1 METLLQQFI
10 KAFGWSILNSLW
22 QSAIIYGILFIIMLS
37 IPKLAAKH
45 KHNLAFG
52 AIILMFIG
60 FGYNF
65 IHQLTLN
72 VNHQAPAVNA
82 QNIQV
87 YQYFNSLPP
96 SFSSKA
102 EQYFPVVVVFY
113 IIGIL
118 LQLFVIIKGYG
129 QLSKLKKESL
139 SIVPDSWKT
148 IFEQVTAQ
156 LKINK
161 VIRFHISSIVN
172 VPLVIGYLKPVVL
185 FPLALVNQL
194 DNDQVEAILIH
205 ELSHIR
211 RNDFLLNLI
220 KTAIETLLFYNPFVW
235 MAGRFIHI
243 EREHACDDLVL
254 KITGKPLN
262 YAHALLKL
270 ELLKDKKSPA
280 YALAATGKTQNL
292 YQRIK
297 RITNMKTNY
306 LNAKQQ
312 MAALTLGVAC
322 LFSIAWI
329 NPTEKKKENKI
340 QPKQEILSV
349 RSANG
354 TISHLICTDTTKKR
368 KIKIVTIDA
377 NGNKKEYN
385 SLKEMPDS
393 LRKDFYRDEL
403 FGSNGIY
410 RINLDS
416 SFKFRFNDSLLH
428 AKLYKEYN
436 SPEAQDK
443 WKKFGED
450 MAKQYNSPEAQA
462 KWKKFGED
470 VAKQYSSPEA
480 QAKWKKFGE
489 DIAKQYNSPEAQAKW
504 KKFGEE
510 MQKKMNSPEAQ
521 AKWKKMREDMNKEFG
536 SPEAQAKWKKFGE
549 DMAAKINTPEFR
561 AQLDNIRMQVLK
573 SGDMVNLSGLTNLQ
587 SDSIFKGNRNRL
599 TGPDGT
605 VFFYNDNN
613 NANSK
618 VKQTEE
624 YKKLKEKFDGE
635 VKELKEKMEKKEK
648 KEKVEGSNKSSQIS
662 PAVMLYNNK
671 NFSDPAKTLKIENAV
686 VTYKKADF
694 KIADQLALKSFLKT
708 DNPITIANNNSISI
722 SIK

>member
-37 IPKLAAKH
+37 IPKLAAKY

-72 VNHQAPAVNA
+72 ANNQAPTINA

-87 YQYFNSLPP
+87 YQYFNNLPP

-118 LQLFVIIKGYG
+118 LQLFVIVKGYG

-139 SIVPDSWKT
+139 SAIPDSWKV
-148 IFEQVTAQ
+148 IFEQVTAH

-161 VIRFHISSIVN
+161 VIRFHLSSIVN

-270 ELLKDKKSPA
+270 ELLKDKNSPA

-312 MAALTLGVAC
+312 MAALTLGIAC

-329 NPTEKKKENKI
+329 NPTEKKKENKKT
-340 QPKQEILSV
+340 PKIEVLSV
-349 RSANG
+349 IDHHDVK
-354 TISHLICTDTTKKR
+354 TIVCTDTTKKR

-377 NGNKKEYN
+377 DGKKTEYN
-385 SLKEMPDS
+385 SVKEMPDS

-403 FGSNGIY
+403 FAGKNIY
-410 RINLDS
+410 RLHADS
-416 SFKFRFNDSLLH
+416 NFKFKFSDSLLL
-428 AKLYKEYN
+428 AKINKE
-436 SPEAQDK
+436 
-443 WKKFGED
+443 
-450 MAKQYNSPEAQA
+450 YNSPEAQA

-470 VAKQYSSPEA
+470 IAKQYSSPEA

-489 DIAKQYNSPEAQAKW
+489 DIAKQYNT
-504 KKFGEE
+504 
-510 MQKKMNSPEAQ
+510 PEAQ
-521 AKWKKMREDMNKEFG
+521 AKWKKMAEDMNKEFG
-536 SPEAQAKWKKFGE
+536 SPEAQAKWKKMGE
-549 DMAAKINTPEFR
+549 DMAAKMNTPEFR
-561 AQLDNIRMQVLK
+561 AQIENIRVHALK
-573 SGDMVNLSGLTNLQ
+573 SGEIARLSGLSRLH
-587 SDSIFKGNRNRL
+587 SDSLFKAKGYQRSPDGIIFK
-599 TGPDGT
+599 
-605 VFFYNDNN
+605 YNDNS
-613 NANSK
+613 NSK
-618 VKQTEE
+618 FRQTEE
-624 YKKLKEKFDGE
+624 YKKLKEKFDNE
-635 VKELKEKMEKKEK
+635 VKELKEKIEKKEK
-648 KEKVEGSNKSSQIS
+648 KEKVEGGNKSSQVT
-662 PAVMLYNNK
+662 PAVMLYNNQDFTSAVK
-671 NFSDPAKTLKIENAV
+671 GLNTLNAV
-686 VTYKKADF
+686 VTYKKSDF
-694 KIADQLALKSFLKT
+694 TNADQIALKSYVQATNLK
-708 DNPITIANNNSISI
+708 IANDNAINI

>member
-1 METLLQQFI
+1 METLVQQFI

-22 QSAIIYGILFIIMLS
+22 QSALIYGALFIIMLS
-37 IPKLAAKH
+37 LPKLAARY

-52 AIILMFIG
+52 AIVLMFIG

-65 IHQLTLN
+65 IKQMMLSMPKEPI
-72 VNHQAPAVNA
+72 AMNA

-87 YQYFNSLPP
+87 YQYFNNLPP

-118 LQLFVIIKGYG
+118 LQLFVIVKGYH
-129 QLSKLKKESL
+129 QLSKLKKDSL
-139 SIVPDSWKT
+139 NAIPDSWKV
-148 IFEQVTAQ
+148 IFEDVITK

-161 VIRFHISSIVN
+161 SIKFQLSSIVN

-185 FPLALVNQL
+185 FPVALINQL

-270 ELLKDKKSPA
+270 ELLKDKTSPA

-312 MAALTLGVAC
+312 MAALTLGIAC

-329 NPTEKKKENKI
+329 NPTEKKKENKKTVKI
-340 QPKQEILSV
+340 EVSQIL
-349 RSANG
+349 G
-354 TISHLICTDTTKKR
+354 TSNNNQKTIVCIDTTKKR

-377 NGNKKEYN
+377 NGKKTEYN
-385 SLKEMPDS
+385 SVKEMPDS
-393 LRKDFYRDEL
+393 IRKDFYRDEL
-403 FGSNGIY
+403 FEGKNVFRLSIDSN
-410 RINLDS
+410 
-416 SFKFRFNDSLLH
+416 FKFRDSLFRT
-428 AKLYKEYN
+428 KIYRE
-436 SPEAQDK
+436 
-443 WKKFGED
+443 F
-450 MAKQYNSPEAQA
+450 NSPEAQA
-462 KWKKFGED
+462 KWKKIGD
-470 VAKQYSSPEA
+470 
-480 QAKWKKFGE
+480 

-510 MQKKMNSPEAQ
+510 MQKKMNSPEEQ
-521 AKWKKMREDMNKEFG
+521 AKWKKFGEDIAKEFS
-536 SPEAQAKWKKFGE
+536 SPEAQAKWKKLSE
-549 DMAAKINTPEFR
+549 DMAKEYGSPEAQAKWRKLGDDVVIKLNTPEFR
-561 AQLDNIRMQVLK
+561 TQLDLARTRALK
-573 SGDMVNLSGLTNLQ
+573 SVDGKRLTELTRI
-587 SDSIFKGNRNRL
+587 SADSLFKGNRNML
-599 TGPDGT
+599 HSLDGS
-605 VFFYNDNN
+605 VYFFNDNSN
-613 NANSK
+613 NK
-618 VKQTEE
+618 VRQTEE
-624 YKKLKEKFDGE
+624 YKKLKEKFDKE
-635 VKELKEKMEKKEK
+635 VKELKEKMEKNEQKDK
-648 KEKVEGSNKSSQIS
+648 KEKPQKSEANERNSYVS
-662 PAVMLYNNK
+662 PAVMLYK
-671 NFSDPAKTLKIENAV
+671 NENFTNPVKTLDTQLAV
-686 VTYKKADF
+686 VTYSGPDF
-694 KIADQLALKSFLKT
+694 SNPDQKSVKSFVNMNATTNINVSSLTGSVSSVIVK
-708 DNPITIANNNSISI
+708 
-722 SIK
+722 

>member
-22 QSAIIYGILFIIMLS
+22 QSAIIYGVLFIIMLS
-37 IPKLAAKH
+37 IPKLAAKY

-52 AIILMFIG
+52 AIILMFAG
-60 FGYNF
+60 FVYNF
-65 IHQLTLN
+65 INQL
-72 VNHQAPAVNA
+72 VQSISSQAVAINP

-87 YQYFNSLPP
+87 YQYFNNLPP

-102 EQYFPVVVVFY
+102 EQYFPVVVAFY
-113 IIGIL
+113 AIGIV
-118 LQLFVIIKGYG
+118 LQLFVIVKGYG

-139 SIVPDSWKT
+139 SAIPDGWKA
-148 IFEQVTAQ
+148 IFEQVTAH
-156 LKINK
+156 LKIK
-161 VIRFHISSIVN
+161 KAIKFHLSSIVN

-270 ELLKDKKSPA
+270 ELLKDKNSPA

-329 NPTEKKKENKI
+329 NPTEKKKEHKKSNKI
-340 QPKQEILSV
+340 EVLSV
-349 RSANG
+349 INHHDLK
-354 TISHLICTDTTKKR
+354 TIVCTDTTKKR

-377 NGNKKEYN
+377 NGNKTEYN
-385 SLKEMPDS
+385 SVRDMPDS

-403 FGSNGIY
+403 FAGHNVY
-410 RINLDS
+410 RIHADS
-416 SFKFRFNDSLLH
+416 SFKFRFNDSLVRN
-428 AKLYKEYN
+428 KIFKEYN
-436 SPEAQDK
+436 
-443 WKKFGED
+443 
-450 MAKQYNSPEAQA
+450 
-462 KWKKFGED
+462 
-470 VAKQYSSPEA
+470 SPEA

-504 KKFGEE
+504 KKFGEDIAK
-510 MQKKMNSPEAQ
+510 QYNSPEAQ
-521 AKWKKMREDMNKEFG
+521 AKWKKMGEDMAKEFG
-536 SPEAQAKWKKFGE
+536 SPEAQAKWKKMGE
-549 DMAAKINTPEFR
+549 EMAAKINTPEFR
-561 AQLDNIRMQVLK
+561 AQIDNIRIQALK
-573 SGDMVNLSGLTNLQ
+573 SGDMVNLSGLTKLQ
-587 SDSIFKGNRNRL
+587 SDSIFKGNRHML
-599 TGPDGT
+599 TGPDGA
-605 VFFYNDNN
+605 VFYYDNN
-613 NANSK
+613 NK

-624 YKKLKEKFDGE
+624 YKKLKEKFDSE
-635 VKELKEKMEKKEK
+635 VKELKEKMEQKEK
-648 KEKVEGSNKSSQIS
+648 KEKAEGGNKSSQIS

-671 NFSDPAKTLKIENAV
+671 GFSDPVKTLKIENAV

-694 KIADQLALKSFLKT
+694 KNADQLAVKSFVQNGNL
-708 DNPITIANNNSISI
+708 TIANNNAISI
-722 SIK
+722 SVK

>member
-37 IPKLAAKH
+37 IPKLAAKY

-72 VNHQAPAVNA
+72 ANNQAPTINA

-87 YQYFNSLPP
+87 YQYFNNLPP

-102 EQYFPVVVVFY
+102 EQYFPIVVVFY

-118 LQLFVIIKGYG
+118 LQLFVIVKGYG

-139 SIVPDSWKT
+139 SAIPDSWKA
-148 IFEQVTAQ
+148 IFEQVTAH

-161 VIRFHISSIVN
+161 VIQFHLSSIVN

-270 ELLKDKKSPA
+270 ELLKDKNSPA

-312 MAALTLGVAC
+312 MAALTLGIAC

-329 NPTEKKKENKI
+329 NPTEKKKENKKT
-340 QPKQEILSV
+340 PKIEVLSV
-349 RSANG
+349 IDHHDSK
-354 TISHLICTDTTKKR
+354 TIVCTDTTKKR

-377 NGNKKEYN
+377 DGKKTEYN
-385 SLKEMPDS
+385 SVKEMPDS

-403 FGSNGIY
+403 FAGKNIY
-410 RINLDS
+410 RLHSDS
-416 SFKFRFNDSLLH
+416 NFKFKFSDSLLL
-428 AKLYKEYN
+428 AKIHKEYN
-436 SPEAQDK
+436 SPEAQAK

-470 VAKQYSSPEA
+470 
-480 QAKWKKFGE
+480 
-489 DIAKQYNSPEAQAKW
+489 IAKQYNTPEAQAKW

-521 AKWKKMREDMNKEFG
+521 AKWKKMSEDMNKEFG
-536 SPEAQAKWKKFGE
+536 SPEAQAKWKKMGE
-549 DMAAKINTPEFR
+549 DMAAKVNTPEFR
-561 AQLDNIRMQVLK
+561 AQIENIRAHALK
-573 SGDMVNLSGLTNLQ
+573 SGEIARLSGLTRLHA
-587 SDSIFKGNRNRL
+587 DSLFKTKDYQRSPDGIIFK
-599 TGPDGT
+599 
-605 VFFYNDNN
+605 YNDNS
-613 NANSK
+613 NSK
-618 VKQTEE
+618 VRQTEE
-624 YKKLKEKFDGE
+624 YKKLKEKFDNE

-648 KEKVEGSNKSSQIS
+648 KEKVEGGNKSSQVT
-662 PAVMLYNNK
+662 PAVMLYNNQDFTGAVK
-671 NFSDPAKTLKIENAV
+671 GLNTLNAV
-686 VTYKKADF
+686 VTYKKSDFTNADQTAIKSYVQAANI
-694 KIADQLALKSFLKT
+694 KIAE
-708 DNPITIANNNSISI
+708 DNAIGI

>member
-10 KAFGWSILNSLW
+10 KAFGWSIVNSLW
-22 QSAIIYGILFIIMLS
+22 QSAIIYGILFIVLLS
-37 IPKLAAKH
+37 IPKMAAKY

-52 AIILMFIG
+52 AIILMFVG

-72 VNHQAPAVNA
+72 TNTQPLPINA
-82 QNIQV
+82 QNVQV
-87 YQYFNSLPP
+87 YQYFNNLPP
-96 SFSSKA
+96 SFSSRA
-102 EQYFPVVVVFY
+102 EQYFPIVVIFY
-113 IIGIL
+113 VLGIL
-118 LQLFVIIKGYG
+118 LQLFVIAKGYG

-139 SIVPDSWKT
+139 SAIPDSWKI

-161 VIRFHISSIVN
+161 VTQFHLSSIVN

-185 FPLALVNQL
+185 FPVALVNQL

-220 KTAIETLLFYNPFVW
+220 KTAIETILFYNPFVW

-270 ELLKDKKSPA
+270 ELLKDKNSPA

-329 NPTEKKKENKI
+329 NPTENKKETKKTPKI
-340 QPKQEILSV
+340 EVLSV
-349 RSANG
+349 INHNDVK
-354 TISHLICTDTTKKR
+354 TVVYTDTTKKR

-416 SFKFRFNDSLLH
+416 SFKFRLNDSLLH
-428 AKLYKEYN
+428 KKLYKEYN
-436 SPEAQDK
+436 SPEAQAK

-489 DIAKQYNSPEAQAKW
+489 
-504 KKFGEE
+504 E

-521 AKWKKMREDMNKEFG
+521 AKWKKMGEDMNKEFG

-587 SDSIFKGNRNRL
+587 SDSIFKGNRNSL

-613 NANSK
+613 NTNSK
-618 VKQTEE
+618 VRQTEE

-648 KEKVEGSNKSSQIS
+648 KEKVEGGNKSSQIS

-708 DNPITIANNNSISI
+708 DNLIAIANNNTISI

>member
-22 QSAIIYGILFIIMLS
+22 QSAIIYGILFIVMLS
-37 IPKLAAKH
+37 LPKLAAKY

-52 AIILMFIG
+52 AIVLMFIG

-65 IHQLTLN
+65 INQLMLSMSN
-72 VNHQAPAVNA
+72 QAPAINP

-87 YQYFNSLPP
+87 YQYFNNLPP

-102 EQYFPVVVVFY
+102 EQYFPIVVAFY
-113 IIGIL
+113 IVGIL
-118 LQLFVIIKGYG
+118 LQLFVIVKGYG
-129 QLSKLKKESL
+129 QLSKLKKDSL
-139 SIVPDSWKT
+139 STIPDSWKT
-148 IFEQVTAQ
+148 IFEQVTTH
-156 LKINK
+156 LKIKK
-161 VIRFHISSIVN
+161 VIQFHLSSIVN

-254 KITGKPLN
+254 KVTGKPLN

-270 ELLKDKKSPA
+270 ELLKDKNSPA

-329 NPTEKKKENKI
+329 NPTEKKKETKK
-340 QPKQEILSV
+340 QHKQEVLSLQV
-349 RSANG
+349 SAGNLNY
-354 TISHLICTDTTKKR
+354 TNCTDTTKKR
-368 KIKIVTIDA
+368 KIKIVAIDA
-377 NGNKKEYN
+377 NGNKTEYN
-385 SLKEMPDS
+385 SVKEMPDS
-393 LRKDFYRDEL
+393 LKKDFYRDEL
-403 FGSNGIY
+403 FAGKNVY
-410 RINLDS
+410 RIHSDS
-416 SFKFRFNDSLLH
+416 SFKFQFNDSSLR
-428 AKLYKEYN
+428 AKIYKEYN
-436 SPEAQDK
+436 SPEAQL
-443 WKKFGED
+443 
-450 MAKQYNSPEAQA
+450 

-470 VAKQYSSPEA
+470 VAKQYDSPEE

-504 KKFGEE
+504 KKYGEE
-510 MQKKMNSPEAQ
+510 MKRKMNSPEAQ
-521 AKWKKMREDMNKEFG
+521 AKWKKMGEEMAKEFNT
-536 SPEAQAKWKKFGE
+536 PEAQAKWKKMGE
-549 DMAAKINTPEFR
+549 DMSAKMNSPEFR
-561 AQLDNIRMQVLK
+561 AQMENMTTHALK
-573 SGDMVNLSGLTNLQ
+573 TADIARLSGLRRLN
-587 SDSIFKGNRNRL
+587 SDSLFKGNRNMV

-605 VFFYNDNN
+605 IFYYNDNN
-613 NANSK
+613 NTNSK
-618 VKQTEE
+618 VRQTEE
-624 YKKLKEKFDGE
+624 YKKLKEKFDIE
-635 VKELKEKMEKKEK
+635 VKELKEKIEKKEK
-648 KEKVEGSNKSSQIS
+648 KEKVEGGNKSSQIS

-671 NFSDPAKTLKIENAV
+671 DFSNPVTVLNIENAV
-686 VTYKKADF
+686 VTYKKEDF
-694 KIADQLALKSFLKT
+694 RTADQLALKSYVQAGNLA
-708 DNPITIANNNSISI
+708 IANNNAISI

>member
-22 QSAIIYGILFIIMLS
+22 QSAIIYGILFIVMLS

-52 AIILMFIG
+52 AIILMFAG

-65 IHQLTLN
+65 FHQLTLN
-72 VNHQAPAVNA
+72 VNNGAPRVNA
-82 QNIQV
+82 QNIEV
-87 YQYFNSLPP
+87 YQYFNNLPP

-102 EQYFPVVVVFY
+102 EQYFPVVVIFY
-113 IIGIL
+113 IIGIV

-139 SIVPDSWKT
+139 SVIPDSWKA

-161 VIRFHISSIVN
+161 VIRFHLSSIVN

-185 FPLALVNQL
+185 FPLALVSQL

-270 ELLKDKKSPA
+270 ELLKDKSSPA

-329 NPTEKKKENKI
+329 NPAEKKKENRKTPKI
-340 QPKQEILSV
+340 EILSV
-349 RSANG
+349 INHNNVK
-354 TISHLICTDTTKKR
+354 TIVCTDTTKKR

-377 NGNKKEYN
+377 DGKKTEYN
-385 SLKEMPDS
+385 SVKEMPDS

-403 FGSNGIY
+403 FAGKNIY
-410 RINLDS
+410 RLRNDS
-416 SFKFRFNDSLLH
+416 NFKFKYNDSLLL
-428 AKLYKEYN
+428 AKIQKE
-436 SPEAQDK
+436 
-443 WKKFGED
+443 
-450 MAKQYNSPEAQA
+450 YNSPEAQA

-470 VAKQYSSPEA
+470 VAKQYNSPEA

-489 DIAKQYNSPEAQAKW
+489 DVAKQYNSPEAQAKW

-521 AKWKKMREDMNKEFG
+521 AKWKKMSEDMAKEFG
-536 SPEAQAKWKKFGE
+536 SPEAQAKWRKMGE
-549 DMAAKINTPEFR
+549 DMAAKMNTPEFR
-561 AQLDNIRMQVLK
+561 AQIDNIRIEALK
-573 SGDMVNLSGLTNLQ
+573 SGDMVRLSGLSGWQ
-587 SDSIFKGNRNRL
+587 ADSTFKGNRNSL
-599 TGPDGT
+599 TSPDGA

-613 NANSK
+613 NTNGK
-618 VKQTEE
+618 VRQTEE
-624 YKKLKEKFDGE
+624 YKKLKEKFDSE

-648 KEKVEGSNKSSQIS
+648 VKGGNKSSKVIPS
-662 PAVMLYNNK
+662 VMLYK
-671 NFSDPAKTLKIENAV
+671 NQDFTGAV
-686 VTYKKADF
+686 KALNTVTAVLTYKKSDF
-694 KIADQLALKSFLKT
+694 TNANQLAIKSYLQTSNLKIADDKVI
-708 DNPITIANNNSISI
+708 NI

>member
-22 QSAIIYGILFIIMLS
+22 QSAIIYGILFIVMLS

-52 AIILMFIG
+52 SIILMFIG

-72 VNHQAPAVNA
+72 VNNQVPAINA

-87 YQYFNSLPP
+87 YQYFNNLPP

-118 LQLFVIIKGYG
+118 LQLFVIVKGYG

-139 SIVPDSWKT
+139 SAIPDSWKA
-148 IFEQVTAQ
+148 IFEQVTAH

-161 VIRFHISSIVN
+161 VIQFHLSSIVN

-270 ELLKDKKSPA
+270 ELLKDKNSPA

-329 NPTEKKKENKI
+329 NPTEKKKENKKS
-340 QPKQEILSV
+340 PKIEVLSV
-349 RSANG
+349 INHHNVK
-354 TISHLICTDTTKKR
+354 TIVCSDTTKKR

-377 NGNKKEYN
+377 DGKKTEYN
-385 SLKEMPDS
+385 SVKEMPDS

-403 FGSNGIY
+403 FAAKNIY
-410 RINLDS
+410 RIHADS
-416 SFKFRFNDSLLH
+416 SFKFRFNDSLIRN
-428 AKLYKEYN
+428 KIYKE
-436 SPEAQDK
+436 
-443 WKKFGED
+443 
-450 MAKQYNSPEAQA
+450 YNSPEAQA

-470 VAKQYSSPEA
+470 MAKQYNSPEA

-521 AKWKKMREDMNKEFG
+521 AKWKKMAEDMNKEFG
-536 SPEAQAKWKKFGE
+536 SPEAQAKWKKMGE
-549 DMAAKINTPEFR
+549 DMAAKVNTPEFR
-561 AQLDNIRMQVLK
+561 AQIENIRVHALK
-573 SGDMVNLSGLTNLQ
+573 SGEIARLSGLSRLN
-587 SDSIFKGNRNRL
+587 SDSLFKGNRNIL

-605 VFFYNDNN
+605 LFYYNDTNN
-613 NANSK
+613 K
-618 VKQTEE
+618 VRQTEE
-624 YKKLKEKFDGE
+624 YKKLKQKFDSE

-648 KEKVEGSNKSSQIS
+648 EKKVEGGNKSSQVT
-662 PAVMLYNNK
+662 PAVMLYNNQDFTSAIK
-671 NFSDPAKTLKIENAV
+671 ALNTLNAV
-686 VTYKKADF
+686 VTYKKSDF
-694 KIADQLALKSFLKT
+694 TNADQIALKSYVQATNLKIAE
-708 DNPITIANNNSISI
+708 DNAINI

>member
-10 KAFGWSILNSLW
+10 KAFGWSIVNSLW
-22 QSAIIYGILFIIMLS
+22 QSAIVYGILFIVLLS
-37 IPKLAAKH
+37 IPKMAAKY

-52 AIILMFIG
+52 AIILMFVG

-72 VNHQAPAVNA
+72 TNSQPLPINA
-82 QNIQV
+82 QNVQV
-87 YQYFNSLPP
+87 YQYFNNLPP
-96 SFSSKA
+96 SFSSRA
-102 EQYFPVVVVFY
+102 EQYFPIVVIFY
-113 IIGIL
+113 VLGIL
-118 LQLFVIIKGYG
+118 LQLFVIAKGYG

-139 SIVPDSWKT
+139 SAIPDSWKI

-161 VIRFHISSIVN
+161 VTQFHLSSIVN

-185 FPLALVNQL
+185 FPVALVNQL

-220 KTAIETLLFYNPFVW
+220 KTAIETILFYNPFVW

-270 ELLKDKKSPA
+270 ELLKDKNSPA

-329 NPTEKKKENKI
+329 NPTENKKETKKTPKI
-340 QPKQEILSV
+340 KVLSV
-349 RSANG
+349 INHNDVK
-354 TISHLICTDTTKKR
+354 TVVYTDTTKKR

-377 NGNKKEYN
+377 NGKKTEYN
-385 SLKEMPDS
+385 SVKEMPDS

-416 SFKFRFNDSLLH
+416 SFKFRLNDSLLH
-428 AKLYKEYN
+428 KKLYKEYN
-436 SPEAQDK
+436 SPEAQAK

-489 DIAKQYNSPEAQAKW
+489 DVAKQYSSPEAQAKW

-521 AKWKKMREDMNKEFG
+521 AKWKKMGEDMNKEFG

-549 DMAAKINTPEFR
+549 DMNKQFASPEAQAQWKKIGEDMAASMNTPEFR
-561 AQLDNIRMQVLK
+561 AQIENLRAKTLK
-573 SGDMVNLSGLTNLQ
+573 SGKGYQLS
-587 SDSIFKGNRNRL
+587 
-599 TGPDGT
+599 DGILLK
-605 VFFYNDNN
+605 YNDEP
-613 NANSK
+613 NSK

-624 YKKLKEKFDGE
+624 YKKLKEKFDNE
-635 VKELKEKMEKKEK
+635 VKELKEKIEQKEK
-648 KEKVEGSNKSSQIS
+648 KEKVESGNKSSTIN
-662 PAVMLYNNK
+662 PAVILYRKQDFTGADKALN
-671 NFSDPAKTLKIENAV
+671 TLNAV
-686 VTYKKADF
+686 VTYKKSDF
-694 KIADQLALKSFLKT
+694 TNADQLAIKTYLQTSNLK
-708 DNPITIANNNSISI
+708 IANDNVINI

>member
-22 QSAIIYGILFIIMLS
+22 QSAIIYGVLFIIMLS
-37 IPKLAAKH
+37 IPKLAAKY

-52 AIILMFIG
+52 AIILMFAG
-60 FGYNF
+60 FVYNF
-65 IHQLTLN
+65 INQLMQSISS
-72 VNHQAPAVNA
+72 QAVAINP

-87 YQYFNSLPP
+87 YQYFNNLPP

-102 EQYFPVVVVFY
+102 EQYFPVVVAFY
-113 IIGIL
+113 VIGIV
-118 LQLFVIIKGYG
+118 LQLFVIVKGYG

-139 SIVPDSWKT
+139 SAIPDGWKA
-148 IFEQVTAQ
+148 IFEQVTAH
-156 LKINK
+156 LKIK
-161 VIRFHISSIVN
+161 KAIKFHLSSIVN

-185 FPLALVNQL
+185 FPLELVNQL

-270 ELLKDKKSPA
+270 ELLKDKNSPA

-329 NPTEKKKENKI
+329 NPTEKKKEHKKSNKI
-340 QPKQEILSV
+340 EVFNHHDLK
-349 RSANG
+349 
-354 TISHLICTDTTKKR
+354 TIVCTDTTKKR

-377 NGNKKEYN
+377 NGNKTEYN
-385 SLKEMPDS
+385 SVKDMPDS

-403 FGSNGIY
+403 FAGHNVY
-410 RINLDS
+410 RIHADS
-416 SFKFRFNDSLLH
+416 SFKFRFNDSLVRN
-428 AKLYKEYN
+428 KIFKEYN
-436 SPEAQDK
+436 
-443 WKKFGED
+443 
-450 MAKQYNSPEAQA
+450 
-462 KWKKFGED
+462 
-470 VAKQYSSPEA
+470 SPEA

-504 KKFGEE
+504 KKFGEDIAK
-510 MQKKMNSPEAQ
+510 QYNSPEAQ
-521 AKWKKMREDMNKEFG
+521 AKWKKMGEDMAKEFG
-536 SPEAQAKWKKFGE
+536 SPEAQAKWKKMGE
-549 DMAAKINTPEFR
+549 EMAAKINTPEFR
-561 AQLDNIRMQVLK
+561 AQIDNIRIQALK
-573 SGDMVNLSGLTNLQ
+573 SGDMVNLSGLTKLQ
-587 SDSIFKGNRNRL
+587 SDSIFKGNRHML
-599 TGPDGT
+599 TGPDGA
-605 VFFYNDNN
+605 VFYYDNN
-613 NANSK
+613 NK

-624 YKKLKEKFDGE
+624 YKKLKEKFDSE
-635 VKELKEKMEKKEK
+635 VKELKEKMEQKEK
-648 KEKVEGSNKSSQIS
+648 KEKVEGGNKSSQIS

-671 NFSDPAKTLKIENAV
+671 GFSDPVKTLKIENAV

-694 KIADQLALKSFLKT
+694 KNADQLAVKSFVQNGNL
-708 DNPITIANNNSISI
+708 TISNNNAISI
-722 SIK
+722 SVK

>member
-22 QSAIIYGILFIIMLS
+22 QSAIIYGILFIVMLS
-37 IPKLAAKH
+37 IPKLPAKH

-72 VNHQAPAVNA
+72 VNNQAPAINA

-87 YQYFNSLPP
+87 YQYFNNLPP

-102 EQYFPVVVVFY
+102 EQYFPVVVIFY
-113 IIGIL
+113 VIGIL
-118 LQLFVIIKGYG
+118 LQLFVIVKGYG

-139 SIVPDSWKT
+139 SAIPDSWKA
-148 IFEQVTAQ
+148 IFEQVTAH

-161 VIRFHISSIVN
+161 VIQFHLSSIVN

-185 FPLALVNQL
+185 FPVALVNQL

-270 ELLKDKKSPA
+270 ELLKDKNSPA

-329 NPTEKKKENKI
+329 NPTEKKKENKKT
-340 QPKQEILSV
+340 PKIEVLSV
-349 RSANG
+349 IDHNDVKTLVCA
-354 TISHLICTDTTKKR
+354 DTTKKR

-377 NGNKKEYN
+377 DGKKTEYN

-403 FGSNGIY
+403 FAAKNIY
-410 RINLDS
+410 SIHADS
-416 SFKFRFNDSLLH
+416 SFKFRFNDSLIRN
-428 AKLYKEYN
+428 KIFKEYN
-436 SPEAQDK
+436 
-443 WKKFGED
+443 
-450 MAKQYNSPEAQA
+450 
-462 KWKKFGED
+462 
-470 VAKQYSSPEA
+470 SPEA

-521 AKWKKMREDMNKEFG
+521 AKWKKMAEDMSKEFG
-536 SPEAQAKWKKFGE
+536 SPEAQAKWKKMGE

-561 AQLDNIRMQVLK
+561 AQIDNIRIQALK
-573 SGDMVNLSGLTNLQ
+573 SGEIARLSGLSILR
-587 SDSIFKGNRNRL
+587 SDSLFKTKDYQLSSDGVIFK
-599 TGPDGT
+599 
-605 VFFYNDNN
+605 YNDNS
-613 NANSK
+613 NSK
-618 VKQTEE
+618 VRQTEE
-624 YKKLKEKFDGE
+624 YKKLKEKFDNE

-648 KEKVEGSNKSSQIS
+648 KEKVEGGHKSSQVT
-662 PAVMLYNNK
+662 PAVMLYNNQDFTSAVK
-671 NFSDPAKTLKIENAV
+671 ALNTLNAV
-686 VTYKKADF
+686 VTYKKSDF
-694 KIADQLALKSFLKT
+694 TNADQIALKSYVQATNLKIAA
-708 DNPITIANNNSISI
+708 DNAINI

>member
-22 QSAIIYGILFIIMLS
+22 QSAVIYGALFIVMLS
-37 IPKLAAKH
+37 LPKLAAKH

-65 IHQLTLN
+65 INQLMLSTSS
-72 VNHQAPAVNA
+72 HAPAINP

-87 YQYFNSLPP
+87 YQYFNNLPP

-102 EQYFPVVVVFY
+102 EQYFPVVVAFY

-118 LQLFVIIKGYG
+118 LQLFVIVKGYN
-129 QLSKLKKESL
+129 QLSKLKKDSL
-139 SIVPDSWKT
+139 SAIPESWKT
-148 IFEQVTAQ
+148 IFEQVTTH

-161 VIRFHISSIVN
+161 TIRFHLSAIVN

-270 ELLKDKKSPA
+270 ELLKDKNSPA

-312 MAALTLGVAC
+312 MAALTLGIAC

-329 NPTEKKKENKI
+329 NPTEKKKETKK
-340 QPKQEILSV
+340 QPKQEVLRFITSTGNTNL
-349 RSANG
+349 
-354 TISHLICTDTTKKR
+354 ISCTNHIPCTDTTKKR

-377 NGNKKEYN
+377 NGNKTEYN
-385 SLKEMPDS
+385 SVKEMPDS
-393 LRKDFYRDEL
+393 IKKDFYQDQL
-403 FGSNGIY
+403 FAGKNVY
-410 RINLDS
+410 RL
-416 SFKFRFNDSLLH
+416 FNDSAFKFKDSLFN
-428 AKLYKEYN
+428 AKIYKDFN
-436 SPEAQDK
+436 SPEAKLK

-462 KWKKFGED
+462 KWKKYGEEMQ
-470 VAKQYSSPEA
+470 KKMNSPEA

-504 KKFGEE
+504 KKYGEE

-521 AKWKKMREDMNKEFG
+521 ARWKKMGEDMAKEYG
-536 SPEAQAKWKKFGE
+536 TPEAQAKWKKFGE
-549 DMAAKINTPEFR
+549 EMAAKVNTPEFR
-561 AQLDNIRMQVLK
+561 AQIDHLSALK
-573 SGDMVNLSGLTNLQ
+573 TIDAARLSKLTIL
-587 SDSIFKGNRNRL
+587 SDSLFKGNKGMLN
-599 TGPDGT
+599 GPDGSI
-605 VFFYNDNN
+605 FYYKDDANN
-613 NANSK
+613 K
-618 VKQTEE
+618 VRKTEE
-624 YKKLKEKFDGE
+624 YKKLKETFDKE

-648 KEKVEGSNKSSQIS
+648 VEGGNKGSQVS
-662 PAVMLYNNK
+662 PAIMIYDNK
-671 NFSDPAKTLKIENAV
+671 NFTNPVKTLNIENAV
-686 VTYKKADF
+686 VTYNKNDF
-694 KIADQLALKSFLKT
+694 KVADQLALKTYIQSGNLNLS
-708 DNPITIANNNSISI
+708 DNNKLNIV
-722 SIK
+722 IK

>member
-22 QSAIIYGILFIIMLS
+22 QSAIIYGILFIVMLS
-37 IPKLAAKH
+37 IPKLAAKY

-52 AIILMFIG
+52 AIMLMFIG
-60 FGYNF
+60 FSYNI

-72 VNHQAPAVNA
+72 INDHAPAISP

-87 YQYFNSLPP
+87 YQYFNNLPP

-102 EQYFPVVVVFY
+102 EQYFPIVVIFY
-113 IIGIL
+113 AIGIV

-139 SIVPDSWKT
+139 STIPDSWKT
-148 IFEQVTAQ
+148 IFEQVTTR

-161 VIRFHISSIVN
+161 VIRFHLSSIVN

-185 FPLALVNQL
+185 FPLALVSQL

-270 ELLKDKKSPA
+270 ELLKDKNSPA
-280 YALAATGKTQNL
+280 YALAATGQTQNL

-368 KIKIVTIDA
+368 KIKIITIDA

-403 FGSNGIY
+403 FGGNGIY

-416 SFKFRFNDSLLH
+416 SFKFRLNDSLLNK
-428 AKLYKEYN
+428 KLYKEYN
-436 SPEAQDK
+436 
-443 WKKFGED
+443 
-450 MAKQYNSPEAQA
+450 
-462 KWKKFGED
+462 
-470 VAKQYSSPEA
+470 SPEA

-504 KKFGEE
+504 RKFSEE
-510 MQKKMNSPEAQ
+510 MQKKMN
-521 AKWKKMREDMNKEFG
+521 

-587 SDSIFKGNRNRL
+587 SDSIFKGNRNTL

-613 NANSK
+613 NTNSK

-624 YKKLKEKFDGE
+624 YKKLKEKFDSE

-648 KEKVEGSNKSSQIS
+648 IDGGNKSSQIS

-671 NFSDPAKTLKIENAV
+671 NFSDPAKILKIENAV

-708 DNPITIANNNSISI
+708 DNPIAIANNNTISI

>member
-22 QSAIIYGILFIIMLS
+22 QSAIIYGILFIVMLS
-37 IPKLAAKH
+37 IPKLAAKY

-52 AIILMFIG
+52 AIMLMFIG
-60 FGYNF
+60 FSYNI

-72 VNHQAPAVNA
+72 INDHAPAISP

-87 YQYFNSLPP
+87 YQYFNNLPP

-102 EQYFPVVVVFY
+102 EQYFPIVVIFY
-113 IIGIL
+113 AIGIV

-139 SIVPDSWKT
+139 STIPDSWKT
-148 IFEQVTAQ
+148 IFEQVTTR

-161 VIRFHISSIVN
+161 VIRFHLSSIVN

-185 FPLALVNQL
+185 FPLALVSQL

-270 ELLKDKKSPA
+270 ELLKDKNSPA
-280 YALAATGKTQNL
+280 YALAATGQTQNL

-368 KIKIVTIDA
+368 KIKIITIDA

-403 FGSNGIY
+403 FGGNGIY

-416 SFKFRFNDSLLH
+416 SFKFRLNDSLLNK
-428 AKLYKEYN
+428 KLYKEYN
-436 SPEAQDK
+436 SPEAQAK

-450 MAKQYNSPEAQA
+450 MAKQYSSPEAQA

-504 KKFGEE
+504 RKFSEE
-510 MQKKMNSPEAQ
+510 MQKKMN
-521 AKWKKMREDMNKEFG
+521 

-587 SDSIFKGNRNRL
+587 SDSIFKGNRNTL

-613 NANSK
+613 NTNSK

-624 YKKLKEKFDGE
+624 YKKLKEKFDSE

-648 KEKVEGSNKSSQIS
+648 IDGGNKSSQIS

-671 NFSDPAKTLKIENAV
+671 NFSDPAKILKIENAV

-708 DNPITIANNNSISI
+708 DNPIAIANNNTISI

>member
-22 QSAIIYGILFIIMLS
+22 QSAIIYGILFITMLG

-52 AIILMFIG
+52 AILLMSIG

-65 IHQLTLN
+65 IHYLMSHSHTH
-72 VNHQAPAVNA
+72 VPAIKA
-82 QNIQV
+82 QDIQV
-87 YQYFNSLPP
+87 YQYLNNLPP
-96 SFSSKA
+96 TFSSKA
-102 EQYFPVVVVFY
+102 EQYFPTVVIFY
-113 IIGIL
+113 AIGIV

-129 QLSKLKKESL
+129 QLSRLKKESL
-139 SIVPDSWKT
+139 STIPDSWRV
-148 IFEQVTAQ
+148 IFNDVTAQ

-161 VIRFHISSIVN
+161 AIQFHISSIVN

-185 FPLALVNQL
+185 FPLALINQL

-270 ELLKDKKSPA
+270 ELLKDKNSPA

-329 NPTEKKKENKI
+329 NPTENKKDTKKTKI
-340 QPKQEILSV
+340 EVLSV
-349 RSANG
+349 INHNDLK
-354 TISHLICTDTTKKR
+354 TVVYTDTTKKR

-377 NGNKKEYN
+377 NGKKTEYK
-385 SLKEMPDS
+385 SVKEMPDS
-393 LRKDFYRDEL
+393 LKRDFYRDEL
-403 FGSNGIY
+403 FAGKNIY
-410 RINLDS
+410 RLRADS
-416 SFKFRFNDSLLH
+416 NFKFNDSLLF
-428 AKLYKEYN
+428 AKINKEFN
-436 SPEAQDK
+436 SAEAQAK

-450 MAKQYNSPEAQA
+450 VAKQYSSPEAQA

-489 DIAKQYNSPEAQAKW
+489 DVAKQYSSPEAQAKL
-504 KKFGEE
+504 KKFAED
-510 MQKKMNSPEAQ
+510 MNKQFSSPEAQ
-521 AKWKKMREDMNKEFG
+521 AQWKKI
-536 SPEAQAKWKKFGE
+536 GE
-549 DMAAKINTPEFR
+549 DLAATINTPEFK
-561 AQLDNIRMQVLK
+561 AQIENLSVKTLK
-573 SGDMVNLSGLTNLQ
+573 SGKDYQLSNDIFLKFND
-587 SDSIFKGNRNRL
+587 DS
-599 TGPDGT
+599 
-605 VFFYNDNN
+605 NN
-613 NANSK
+613 K

-624 YKKLKEKFDGE
+624 YKKLKEKFDNE
-635 VKELKEKMEKKEK
+635 VKELKEKIEQKEK
-648 KEKVEGSNKSSQIS
+648 KEKVESGNKSSKVS
-662 PAVMLYNNK
+662 PAVILYQNQDFTGADKALN
-671 NFSDPAKTLKIENAV
+671 TLNAV
-686 VTYKKADF
+686 VTYKKSDF
-694 KIADQLALKSFLKT
+694 TNADQLALKTYLKVP
-708 DNPITIANNNSISI
+708 NLKIANDNVINIA
-722 SIK
+722 IK

>member
-22 QSAIIYGILFIIMLS
+22 QSALIYGVLFIIMLS
-37 IPKLAAKH
+37 IPKLPAKY

-52 AIILMFIG
+52 SIVLMFVG
-60 FGYNF
+60 FAYNF
-65 IHQLTLN
+65 VSQMMVSI
-72 VNHQAPAVNA
+72 PRGISSGEA
-82 QNIQV
+82 QNIQL
-87 YQYFNSLPP
+87 YQYFNNLPP

-102 EQYFPVVVVFY
+102 EQYFPVILVFY
-113 IIGIL
+113 IIGII
-118 LQLFVIIKGYG
+118 LQLFIIAKGYH
-129 QLSKLKKESL
+129 QLAKLKKDSL
-139 SIVPDSWKT
+139 SAVPENWRILFLNIT
-148 IFEQVTAQ
+148 ER

-161 VIRFHISSIVN
+161 SIKFQLSSIIN

-270 ELLKDKKSPA
+270 ELLKDKNSPA

-329 NPTEKKKENKI
+329 NPAEKKKEHKTI
-340 QPKQEILSV
+340 AKQQIIAINNESGDLK
-349 RSANG
+349 
-354 TISHLICTDTTKKR
+354 TIVCLDTTKKR

-377 NGNKKEYN
+377 NGKKTEYN
-385 SLKEMPDS
+385 SVKEMPDS
-393 LRKDFYRDEL
+393 LRRDFYNDEL
-403 FGSNGIY
+403 FSGNKVF
-410 RINLDS
+410 RVNLDS
-416 SFKFRFNDSLLH
+416 GFKFKDSLFQ
-428 AKLYKEYN
+428 AKINKQFN
-436 SPEAQDK
+436 SPEAKAK

-450 MAKQYNSPEAQA
+450 IAKEYSSPEAQA
-462 KWKKFGED
+462 KWKKFGDD
-470 VAKQYSSPEA
+470 VAREYSSPEA

-489 DIAKQYNSPEAQAKW
+489 DIAKAYNSPEAQAKW
-504 KKFGEE
+504 KKMAEE
-510 MQKKMNSPEAQ
+510 FSSPEAQ
-521 AKWKKMREDMNKEFG
+521 AKWRKLSEDMV
-536 SPEAQAKWKKFGE
+536 AK
-549 DMAAKINTPEFR
+549 MNTPEFK
-561 AQLDNIRMQVLK
+561 AQLDNPRIQSLK
-573 SGDMVNLSGLTNLQ
+573 SIDRINFPKMPRMNT
-587 SDSIFKGNRNRL
+587 DSIFIRMNDNIAYGI
-599 TGPDGT
+599 DGT
-605 VFFYNDNN
+605 SIRINENLNN
-613 NANSK
+613 NK
-618 VKQTEE
+618 VRQTEE
-624 YKKLKEKFDGE
+624 YKKLKQKFDNE
-635 VKELKEKMEKKEK
+635 VKELKEKMEKAERKEK
-648 KEKVEGSNKSSQIS
+648 KEN
-662 PAVMLYNNK
+662 
-671 NFSDPAKTLKIENAV
+671 
-686 VTYKKADF
+686 
-694 KIADQLALKSFLKT
+694 
-708 DNPITIANNNSISI
+708 
-722 SIK
+722 

>member
-22 QSAIIYGILFIIMLS
+22 QSAIIYGILFITMLG

-52 AIILMFIG
+52 AILLMFIG

-65 IHQLTLN
+65 IHHLMSHSHTQ
-72 VNHQAPAVNA
+72 VPAIKA
-82 QNIQV
+82 QDIQV
-87 YQYFNSLPP
+87 YQYLNNLPP
-96 SFSSKA
+96 TFSSKA
-102 EQYFPVVVVFY
+102 EQYFPTVVIFY
-113 IIGIL
+113 AIGIV

-129 QLSKLKKESL
+129 QLSRLKKESL
-139 SIVPDSWKT
+139 STIPDSWRV
-148 IFEQVTAQ
+148 IFNDVTAQ

-161 VIRFHISSIVN
+161 AIQFHISSIVN

-185 FPLALVNQL
+185 FPLALINQL

-270 ELLKDKKSPA
+270 ELLKDKNSPA

-329 NPTEKKKENKI
+329 NPTENKKDTKKTKI
-340 QPKQEILSV
+340 EVLSV
-349 RSANG
+349 INHNDLK
-354 TISHLICTDTTKKR
+354 TVVYTDTTKKR

-377 NGNKKEYN
+377 NGKKTEYN
-385 SLKEMPDS
+385 SVKEMPDS
-393 LRKDFYRDEL
+393 LKRDFYRDEL
-403 FGSNGIY
+403 FAGKNIY
-410 RINLDS
+410 RLRADS
-416 SFKFRFNDSLLH
+416 NFKFNDSLLF
-428 AKLYKEYN
+428 AKINKE
-436 SPEAQDK
+436 
-443 WKKFGED
+443 F
-450 MAKQYNSPEAQA
+450 NSPEAQA

-489 DIAKQYNSPEAQAKW
+489 DVAKQYSSPEAQAKL
-504 KKFGEE
+504 KKFAEDVAK
-510 MQKKMNSPEAQ
+510 QYSSPEAQ
-521 AKWKKMREDMNKEFG
+521 AKLKKFAEDMNKQFS
-536 SPEAQAKWKKFGE
+536 SPEAQAQWKKIGE
-549 DMAAKINTPEFR
+549 DLAATINTPEFK
-561 AQLDNIRMQVLK
+561 AQIENLSVKTLK
-573 SGDMVNLSGLTNLQ
+573 SGKDYQLSNDIFLKFND
-587 SDSIFKGNRNRL
+587 DS
-599 TGPDGT
+599 
-605 VFFYNDNN
+605 NN
-613 NANSK
+613 K

-624 YKKLKEKFDGE
+624 YKKLKEKFDNE
-635 VKELKEKMEKKEK
+635 VKELKEKIEQKEK
-648 KEKVEGSNKSSQIS
+648 KEKVESGNKSSKVS
-662 PAVMLYNNK
+662 PAVILYQNQDFTGADKALN
-671 NFSDPAKTLKIENAV
+671 TLNAV
-686 VTYKKADF
+686 VTYKKSDF
-694 KIADQLALKSFLKT
+694 TNADQLALKTYLKVP
-708 DNPITIANNNSISI
+708 NLKIANDNVINIA
-722 SIK
+722 IK

>member
-22 QSAIIYGILFIIMLS
+22 QSAVIYGILFIVMLS
-37 IPKLAAKH
+37 IPKMAAKY

-65 IHQLTLN
+65 VHQLTLN
-72 VNHQAPAVNA
+72 ISNQAAAITP

-87 YQYFNSLPP
+87 YQYFNNLPP

-102 EQYFPVVVVFY
+102 EQYFPVVVAFY

-129 QLSKLKKESL
+129 QLSKFKKESL
-139 SIVPDSWKT
+139 SAIPDSWKT
-148 IFEQVTAQ
+148 IFGQVTAH

-161 VIRFHISSIVN
+161 TIRFHLSSIVN

-254 KITGKPLN
+254 KVTGKPLN

-270 ELLKDKKSPA
+270 ELLKDKNSPA

-329 NPTEKKKENKI
+329 NPTEKKKEIKK
-340 QPKQEILSV
+340 QHKQEILTLQVS
-349 RSANG
+349 NG
-354 TISHLICTDTTKKR
+354 NTTHMICTDTTKKR

-377 NGNKKEYN
+377 NGKKTEYN
-385 SLKEMPDS
+385 SVKEMPDS

-403 FGSNGIY
+403 FADKNIY
-410 RINLDS
+410 RIHADS
-416 SFKFRFNDSLLH
+416 SFKFRFNDSLLRG
-428 AKLYKEYN
+428 KIFKE
-436 SPEAQDK
+436 
-443 WKKFGED
+443 
-450 MAKQYNSPEAQA
+450 YNSPEAQA

-470 VAKQYSSPEA
+470 MAKQYNSPEA

-504 KKFGEE
+504 KKMGEDMAKE
-510 MQKKMNSPEAQ
+510 FNTPEAQ
-521 AKWKKMREDMNKEFG
+521 AKWRKM
-536 SPEAQAKWKKFGE
+536 GE
-549 DMAAKINTPEFR
+549 DMSAKMNTPEFR
-561 AQLDNIRMQVLK
+561 AQLDNIRIQALK
-573 SGDMVNLSGLTNLQ
+573 SGEMARLSGLTRIT
-587 SDSIFKGNRNRL
+587 SDSLFKGNRNML

-605 VFFYNDNN
+605 LFFYNDNN
-613 NANSK
+613 NTNSK
-618 VKQTEE
+618 VRQTEE
-624 YKKLKEKFDGE
+624 YKKLKEKFDSE

-648 KEKVEGSNKSSQIS
+648 KEKVEGGNKSSQIS

-671 NFSDPAKTLKIENAV
+671 DLSSPVKALKIENAM
-686 VTYKKADF
+686 VTYKKEDF
-694 KIADQLALKSFLKT
+694 KVADQLALKSFVQT
-708 DNPITIANNNSISI
+708 NDIAIAIQSAIR
-722 SIK
+722 

>member
-22 QSAIIYGILFIIMLS
+22 QSAIIYGVLFIIMLS
-37 IPKLAAKH
+37 LPKLAAKH

-60 FGYNF
+60 FAYNF
-65 IHQLTLN
+65 INQLMQSLGSQVT
-72 VNHQAPAVNA
+72 AVNP

-87 YQYFNSLPP
+87 YQYFNNLPP

-102 EQYFPVVVVFY
+102 EQYFPIVVGFY

-118 LQLFVIIKGYG
+118 LQLFVIVKGYG

-139 SIVPDSWKT
+139 SAIPDSWKA
-148 IFEQVTAQ
+148 IFEQVTAH
-156 LKINK
+156 LKIK
-161 VIRFHISSIVN
+161 KAIRFHLSSIVN

-270 ELLKDKKSPA
+270 ELLKDKNSPA

-312 MAALTLGVAC
+312 MAALTLGIAC

-329 NPTEKKKENKI
+329 NPTEKKKESKK
-340 QPKQEILSV
+340 QHKQEILSLQV
-349 RSANG
+349 ADNG
-354 TISHLICTDTTKKR
+354 VKHFICTDTTKKR

-377 NGNKKEYN
+377 NGKKTEYN
-385 SLKEMPDS
+385 SVKEMPDS

-403 FGSNGIY
+403 FGGQNVF
-410 RINLDS
+410 RIHTDS
-416 SFKFRFNDSLLH
+416 SFKFRFNDSLVRN
-428 AKLYKEYN
+428 KIFKEYN
-436 SPEAQDK
+436 SPQAQAK

-462 KWKKFGED
+462 KWKKL
-470 VAKQYSSPEA
+470 
-480 QAKWKKFGE
+480 
-489 DIAKQYNSPEAQAKW
+489 
-504 KKFGEE
+504 GEE
-510 MQKKMNSPEAQ
+510 MNKKMNSPEAQ
-521 AKWKKMREDMNKEFG
+521 AKWKKMSEEMTKEFG
-536 SPEAQAKWKKFGE
+536 SPEAQAKWKKMGE

-561 AQLDNIRMQVLK
+561 AQIDHIRMQALK
-573 SGDMVNLSGLTNLQ
+573 SGDMAHLSGLSKLQ
-587 SDSIFKGNRNRL
+587 ADSIFKGNRNL
-599 TGPDGT
+599 LSGPDGT
-605 VFFYNDNN
+605 VFYYNENN
-613 NANSK
+613 NSNNK

-624 YKKLKEKFDGE
+624 YKKLKEKFDTE
-635 VKELKEKMEKKEK
+635 VKELKEKIEKKEQ
-648 KEKVEGSNKSSQIS
+648 KEKVEGGNKSSQIS

-671 NFSDPAKTLKIENAV
+671 DFSAPVKTLNIQNAV

-694 KIADQLALKSFLKT
+694 KNADQLAIKSFVKT
-708 DNPITIANNNSISI
+708 DNPVTVANNNTISI

>member
-22 QSAIIYGILFIIMLS
+22 QSAIIYGILFIVMLS
-37 IPKLAAKH
+37 IPKLAAKY

-52 AIILMFIG
+52 SILLMFAG
-60 FGYNF
+60 FAYNF
-65 IHQLTLN
+65 TSQLVSSIGN
-72 VNHQAPAVNA
+72 QAPAINP

-87 YQYFNSLPP
+87 YQYFNNLPP

-102 EQYFPVVVVFY
+102 EQYFPIVVAFY
-113 IIGIL
+113 VIGIL
-118 LQLFVIIKGYG
+118 LQLFVIVKGYG

-139 SIVPDSWKT
+139 SAIPDSWKI
-148 IFEQVTAQ
+148 IFEQVTAH

-161 VIRFHISSIVN
+161 VIRFHLSSIVN

-254 KITGKPLN
+254 KVTGKPLN

-270 ELLKDKKSPA
+270 ELLKDKNSPA

-329 NPTEKKKENKI
+329 NPTEKKKEIKK
-340 QPKQEILSV
+340 QHKQELLTVQVS
-349 RSANG
+349 NENM
-354 TISHLICTDTTKKR
+354 THLICSDTTKKR

-377 NGNKKEYN
+377 NGKKTEYN
-385 SLKEMPDS
+385 SVKEMPDS

-403 FGSNGIY
+403 FAGKPGY
-410 RINLDS
+410 RIQLDS
-416 SFKFRFNDSLLH
+416 SFNYQFNDSLFRGRI
-428 AKLYKEYN
+428 YKE
-436 SPEAQDK
+436 
-443 WKKFGED
+443 
-450 MAKQYNSPEAQA
+450 
-462 KWKKFGED
+462 
-470 VAKQYSSPEA
+470 YSSPEA

-504 KKFGEE
+504 KKFGEDI
-510 MQKKMNSPEAQ
+510 
-521 AKWKKMREDMNKEFG
+521 AKQYN

-549 DMAAKINTPEFR
+549 DMAKKYNSPEAQAKWKKMSEDMNKTFNSPEAQAKWKKMGEDMAAKMNTPEFR
-561 AQLDNIRMQVLK
+561 AQLDNIRIQALK
-573 SGDMVNLSGLTNLQ
+573 AGDMAKLSDLKRLNV
-587 SDSIFKGNRNRL
+587 DSLFKGNRTML
-599 TGPDGT
+599 TIPDDA

-613 NANSK
+613 K
-618 VKQTEE
+618 VRQTEE
-624 YKKLKEKFDGE
+624 YKKLKEKFDSE
-635 VKELKEKMEKKEK
+635 VKELKEKIEKKEK
-648 KEKVEGSNKSSQIS
+648 KEKVEGGNKSSKIS
-662 PAVMLYNNK
+662 PAVMLYNGAE
-671 NFSDPAKTLKIENAV
+671 FSNPAKPLNIENAV
-686 VTYKKADF
+686 VTYKKGDF
-694 KIADQLALKSFLKT
+694 KTADQLAVKT
-708 DNPITIANNNSISI
+708 YVLTGNMAIANNNPINI

>member
-22 QSAIIYGILFIIMLS
+22 QSAIIYGILFIVMLS

-52 AIILMFIG
+52 AITLMFIG

-72 VNHQAPAVNA
+72 VNNQVPAINA

-87 YQYFNSLPP
+87 YQYFNNLPP

-118 LQLFVIIKGYG
+118 LQLFIIVKGYG

-139 SIVPDSWKT
+139 SAIPDSWKA
-148 IFEQVTAQ
+148 IFEQVTAH

-161 VIRFHISSIVN
+161 VIQFHLSSIVN

-270 ELLKDKKSPA
+270 ELLKDKNSPA

-329 NPTEKKKENKI
+329 NPTEKKKT
-340 QPKQEILSV
+340 V
-349 RSANG
+349 RLM
-354 TISHLICTDTTKKR
+354 HWR
-368 KIKIVTIDA
+368 
-377 NGNKKEYN
+377 
-385 SLKEMPDS
+385 
-393 LRKDFYRDEL
+393 
-403 FGSNGIY
+403 
-410 RINLDS
+410 
-416 SFKFRFNDSLLH
+416 
-428 AKLYKEYN
+428 
-436 SPEAQDK
+436 Q
-443 WKKFGED
+443 
-450 MAKQYNSPEAQA
+450 QA
-462 KWKKFGED
+462 K
-470 VAKQYSSPEA
+470 PR
-480 QAKWKKFGE
+480 
-489 DIAKQYNSPEAQAKW
+489 IC
-504 KKFGEE
+504 
-510 MQKKMNSPEAQ
+510 
-521 AKWKKMREDMNKEFG
+521 
-536 SPEAQAKWKKFGE
+536 
-549 DMAAKINTPEFR
+549 IN
-561 AQLDNIRMQVLK
+561 A
-573 SGDMVNLSGLTNLQ
+573 
-587 SDSIFKGNRNRL
+587 
-599 TGPDGT
+599 
-605 VFFYNDNN
+605 
-613 NANSK
+613 
-618 VKQTEE
+618 
-624 YKKLKEKFDGE
+624 
-635 VKELKEKMEKKEK
+635 
-648 KEKVEGSNKSSQIS
+648 
-662 PAVMLYNNK
+662 
-671 NFSDPAKTLKIENAV
+671 
-686 VTYKKADF
+686 
-694 KIADQLALKSFLKT
+694 
-708 DNPITIANNNSISI
+708 
-722 SIK
+722 